1 MNNKIPYGIIIKNIR
16 NRCGLTQETLA
27 DKIGIDRTT
36 ISAYERETKKPSIE
50 MFYKI
55 CSLCDTDMCFKI
67 KSKIYTINELKRG
80 F

>member
-27 DKIGIDRTT
+27 DKLGIDRTT

-55 CSLCDTDMCFKI
+55 CSLCGTDMCFKI
-67 KSKIYTINELKRG
+67 KGKIYTINELKRG